1 MIKINICKVQV
12 KCPYAFLAKPN
23 ALSDKKREIQ
33 GGRETH
39 TKSSVS
45 LLLDPGRLCFA
56 IFLWTV
62 SLLCTRSKGTASV
75 YKKYEEGGGRPDM
88 SVPGWTAVYPLVYQ
102 LVKLAF
108 CIEPGFSFPSGGQ
121 MRLCGLKDTRGGGG
135 VVSKKNQQ
143 SHLAT
148 RINYQSLLRI

>member
-45 LLLDPGRLCFA
+45 LLLHPGRLCFA

-62 SLLCTRSKGTASV
+62 SLLAQEAREQPV
-75 YKKYEEGGGRPDM
+75 FIRNMKKEG
-88 SVPGWTAVYPLVYQ
+88 
-102 LVKLAF
+102 
-108 CIEPGFSFPSGGQ
+108 EGQ
-121 MRLCGLKDTRGGGG
+121 T
-135 VVSKKNQQ
+135 
-143 SHLAT
+143 
-148 RINYQSLLRI
+148 